1 MDAGGLYTSRTAPGL
16 ALQRPLPGLEPYQL
30 KADVHANGRRRVLVV
45 GAGGRGQE
53 IAQELM
59 ARQNGHFEVVGF
71 VDDRTD
77 LPRVDGLPILGRFD
91 QVLKIASR
99 HQVDEIILAYMPN
112 WQEQLLSQAALTGT
126 GEQVRIKVLPG
137 FYDASLGDLRI
148 EPIADIPL
156 VSLGRRPASF
166 CCLVG
171 KRCFDIVFSLIMLLL
186 SAPVLV
192 LATIAIKVTSRGPV
206 FYRQNRVGMNGRIFQ
221 IHKLRTMVLGA
232 ETGTGPILAQ
242 QYDERI
248 TPVGRFLRQ
257 TRIDETPQCWNV
269 LKGDMS
275 VVGPRPE
282 RPEFAEEFAKS
293 IPRYAER
300 LKVRP
305 GITGLAQVYGGYR
318 TSVYHKLRYDWIYL
332 HRMSLW
338 QDLRII
344 FRTAGIVL
352 SRAGR

>member
-1 MDAGGLYTSRTAPGL
+1 MDAGSLYASRTTPGV
-16 ALQRPLPGLEPYQL
+16 ALQRPLPGFERHQLEPGGR
-30 KADVHANGRRRVLVV
+30 ADDRRRVLVV

-59 ARQNGHFEVVGF
+59 ARQNNHFEVVGF

-99 HQVDEIILAYMPN
+99 HQVDEIILAYMPS
-112 WQEQLLSQAALTGT
+112 WQEQLLSQVALTGT

-148 EPIADIPL
+148 EPVADIPL
-156 VSLGRRPASF
+156 VSLRRRPASP
-166 CCLVG
+166 CYLVA
-171 KRCFDIVFSLIMLLL
+171 KRGFDIIFGLVMLLL
-186 SAPVLV
+186 CTPVLL
-192 LATIAIKVTSRGPV
+192 LAAIAIKLTSRGRV
-206 FYRQNRVGMNGRIFQ
+206 IYCQARVGMNGRVFRIY
-221 IHKLRTMVLGA
+221 KLRTMILGA

>member
-1 MDAGGLYTSRTAPGL
+1 MDAGSLYTSHMAPGL
-16 ALQRPLPGLEPYQL
+16 ALQRPLPGLERHQL
-30 KADVHANGRRRVLVV
+30 EAGVEANGRRRVLVV

-59 ARQNGHFEVVGF
+59 ARQNGDFEVVGF

-99 HQVDEIILAYMPN
+99 HQVDEIILAYMPS

-148 EPIADIPL
+148 EPVADIPL
-156 VSLGRRPASF
+156 VSLGRRPTSP
-166 CCLVG
+166 CCLVA
-171 KRCFDIVFSLIMLLL
+171 KRGFDIVFSLVMLLL
-186 SAPVLV
+186 CTPVLL
-192 LATIAIKVTSRGPV
+192 LAAIAIKLTSRGPV
-206 FYRQNRVGMNGRIFQ
+206 IYCQVRVGMNGRVFRIF
-221 IHKLRTMVLGA
+221 KLRTMILGA

-242 QYDERI
+242 QYDERV
-248 TPVGRFLRQ
+248 TPVGWFLRQ
-257 TRIDETPQCWNV
+257 TRMDEIPQFWNV
-269 LKGDMS
+269 LNGDMS

-282 RPEFAEEFAKS
+282 RPEFAKEFAKS
-293 IPRYAER
+293 IPGYAER
-300 LKVRP
+300 LTVRP

-318 TSVYHKLRYDWIYL
+318 TSVYYKLRYDWIYL
-332 HRMSLW
+332 HHISLLH
-338 QDLRII
+338 DLRII
-344 FRTAGIVL
+344 VRTAGIVL
-352 SRAGR
+352 SRSGR

>member
-1 MDAGGLYTSRTAPGL
+1 MAAGSRYTSSPTSGL
-16 ALQRPLPGLEPYQL
+16 ALQRPLPGFERHQLE
-30 KADVHANGRRRVLVV
+30 AGVRANGRRRVLVV

-53 IAQELM
+53 IAQELV

-91 QVLKIASR
+91 HVLKIASR
-99 HQVDEIILAYMPN
+99 HQVDEIILAYMPS
-112 WQEQLLSQAALTGT
+112 WQEQLLSQAVLTGA

-148 EPIADIPL
+148 EPVADIPL
-156 VSLGRRPASF
+156 VSLGRRPASP
-166 CCLVG
+166 CCLVA
-171 KRCFDIVFSLIMLLL
+171 KRVFDIVFSLVMLLL
-186 SAPVLV
+186 CTPVLL
-192 LATIAIKVTSRGPV
+192 LAAIAIKLTSRGPV
-206 FYRQNRVGMNGRIFQ
+206 IYCQARVGMNGRVFRIY
-221 IHKLRTMVLGA
+221 KLRTMILGA

-242 QYDERI
+242 QYDERV
-248 TPVGRFLRQ
+248 TPVGWFLRR
-257 TRIDETPQCWNV
+257 TRIDEIPQFWNV
-269 LKGDMS
+269 LKGAMS

-282 RPEFAEEFAKS
+282 RPEFVEEFAKN

-332 HRMSLW
+332 HRISLW
-338 QDLRII
+338 QELRII
-344 FRTAGIVL
+344 VRTAGIVL
-352 SRAGR
+352 GRAGR